1 MDNPHVRWRT
11 ERAREF
17 AKRLVAY
24 ENIEAIVVG
33 GSVARGYADEYSDLE
48 IINFWS
54 TLPND
59 TTRNR
64 IVDDLQ
70 GRFLFGYDGPA
81 REDQLIIHGLQVDL
95 WHISVS
101 HQESTIDRVLN
112 HYQSDLG
119 SLNAMDTV
127 RNCIPLFGEKL
138 VKSWK
143 DQAAQYPQQ
152 LVEKIV
158 SEHTE
163 SFRVDYLMQ
172 FEDRN
177 NPTGFYSQLSFLQQE
192 AFLVLLALNQM
203 YFPTFKWLYVTLEK
217 MQLKPV
223 SIAGRF
229 QQAYEVPHDS
239 AISGTRQILEE
250 ITQLV
255 EDQLPD
261 YDSKPVRRRLRYRK
275 SSNVEP
281 HIR

>member
-1 MDNPHVRWRT
+1 MGNPHVRWRT
-11 ERAREF
+11 ERAREL
-17 AKRLVAY
+17 AKRLIAY

-48 IINFWS
+48 IIIFWS

-59 TTRNR
+59 TTRMR

-70 GRFLFGYDGPA
+70 GRFLFGYDGPS
-81 REDQLIIHGLQVDL
+81 REDQLIIQGLQVDL

-112 HYQSDLG
+112 HCQSDLG

-127 RNCIPLFGEKL
+127 RNCIPLFGEEL

-143 DQAAQYPQQ
+143 IQAAQYPPQ
-152 LVEKIV
+152 LIDKIV
-158 SEHTE
+158 REHIE

-172 FEDRN
+172 FEERN
-177 NPTGFYSQLSFLQQE
+177 DPTGFYSQLSFLQQE

-203 YFPTFKWLYVTLEK
+203 YFPTFKWLYVSLEN

-223 SIAGRF
+223 NIAGRF
-229 QQAYEVPHDS
+229 QKAYEVPHAS
-239 AISGTRQILEE
+239 AISGTRQMLEE
-250 ITQLV
+250 IVQLV

-261 YDSKPVRRRLRYRK
+261 YDSKPVRQRLGYRR

-281 HIR
+281 DIS